1 VREKRDVAKNATT
14 KGLTRLTYKETW
26 RESLGGEVFL
36 EMISPSRT
44 RGDFTMPTKMLP
56 SGGPLKLDARV
67 AEMFRA
73 HVELHCHAVNSA
85 GERTAKARR
94 DKLLSEL
101 SGRDR
106 YFARVLAETLALDL
120 KDAMVMP
127 GAQTSRRERRAA

>member
-1 VREKRDVAKNATT
+1 
-14 KGLTRLTYKETW
+14 
-26 RESLGGEVFL
+26 
-36 EMISPSRT
+36 
-44 RGDFTMPTKMLP
+44 MPTKMLP

-67 AEMFRA
+67 AKIFRA
-73 HVELHCHAVNSA
+73 HVELHRHAVNSA

-94 DKLLSEL
+94 DKLMSEL

-120 KDAMVMP
+120 KDAMEMP